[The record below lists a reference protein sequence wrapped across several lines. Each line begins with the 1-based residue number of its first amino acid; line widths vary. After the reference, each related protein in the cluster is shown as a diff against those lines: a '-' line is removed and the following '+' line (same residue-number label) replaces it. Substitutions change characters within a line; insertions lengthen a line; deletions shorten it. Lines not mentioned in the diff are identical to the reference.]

1 MRDATQIQV
10 EDFSIPGGDP
20 SVMLGLRRKRLASA
34 GPFPAERTLLLMHGA
49 TFSSRSLFDAPLG
62 GVSVMDELALAGFD
76 VFALDVRGYGASTR
90 PATMDGPPDGHAPE
104 VRAEVALRDI
114 GAAIDWVRHASGIER
129 LCLLGMSWGGSI
141 AGAHAARR
149 PETIAKLALVAPLWL
164 SDGPKRIDPG
174 GPLGAYRRS
183 DLAKFHDAW
192 LSPAPEAERATL
204 IPRGWFETWVAT
216 TLETDPGSGVPGTVR
231 APSGAVQDV
240 REHWTCGRPIYDPAT
255 ITAPTLIVHAEWD
268 VDVSLDTARDLF
280 ARLTGARYRR
290 WVEIGAGTHMVLAER
305 NRWQALGAITCFLL
319 GEDQPSLPL
328 APLQNS
334 GVSSTG

>member
-1 MRDATQIQV
+1 
-10 EDFSIPGGDP
+10 
-20 SVMLGLRRKRLASA
+20 
-34 GPFPAERTLLLMHGA
+34 
-49 TFSSRSLFDAPLG
+49 
-62 GVSVMDELALAGFD
+62 
-76 VFALDVRGYGASTR
+76 
-90 PATMDGPPDGHAPE
+90 